1 MYYKTIFLWSK
12 GKRHLYIFYRYN
24 QVGLVPTDID
34 FEYRGKRY
42 NTITVMETLALM
54 KTYKGR
60 KYSALDWYNL
70 DLVFSIKSNLYVYA
84 RTSKKMCI
92 LNYKCLHI
100 QTM

>member
-1 MYYKTIFLWSK
+1 MYYKTIFIWSK

-70 DLVFSIKSNLYVYA
+70 ESGVFNKIEFVRLCKNLKKNVYL
-84 RTSKKMCI
+84 K
-92 LNYKCLHI
+92 L
-100 QTM
+100 